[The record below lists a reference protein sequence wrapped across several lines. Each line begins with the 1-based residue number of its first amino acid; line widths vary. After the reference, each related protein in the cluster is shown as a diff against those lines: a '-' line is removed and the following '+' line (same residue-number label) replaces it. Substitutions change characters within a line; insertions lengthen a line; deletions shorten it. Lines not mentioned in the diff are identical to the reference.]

1 MSNNNRE
8 EKKLRRT
15 IIKLIEEE
23 KPENTEQLIAIVRR
37 ERQLPNRQIMNE
49 IIQLENEGRIIFK
62 QHPQPAP
69 RNVSTYIKTK
79 NALWFWTTIT
89 LSIATTLVVFMIPEN
104 SYPAVYLRYVLGSI
118 FVLWFPGYTL
128 VKALFPTREIDSIE
142 RIALSIGLSLAVV
155 PIVGLLLNYTQWGIR
170 LTPINL
176 ALLGLTSL
184 FATIAVLRE
193 FQAKCMKGD
202 NKQKPRVM

>member
-8 EKKLRRT
+8 EKKLRQT

-69 RNVSTYIKTK
+69 RSVSAYIKTK

-193 FQAKCMKGD
+193 FQEKCMKGD

>member
-8 EKKLRRT
+8 EKKLRQT

-193 FQAKCMKGD
+193 FQEKCMKGD